1 MIAIIGA
8 GISGLTT
15 AWYLQKHNIKYRIF
29 EASER
34 AGGYI
39 QSKQENGFLLEMGP
53 NSILCDQ
60 EIIDMMTEMG
70 LKQDFLFANPSSK
83 SRFIFKN
90 GAYRKLPSSPPSLI
104 FNSFFSWKTKLALW
118 KERNN
123 KTKGGLEE
131 TLSQFFERRFSKEI
145 VEYALNPFVAGI
157 FAGDPEQLILE
168 KTFPILREHEQK
180 YGSVIKGF
188 IANKGAERKQSISF
202 KEGLERLP
210 AQIAAQLRDISY
222 QSPVLELK
230 KEAKGFR
237 LKTEKET
244 LHVEQVILTTPAFK
258 SADLLKVDYSAFSLA
273 LRALNYPSMCVVH
286 SVFNRADV
294 GFAMEGFG
302 GLNPACEN
310 TFSAG
315 SIWSSSLF
323 EGRCRSKQ
331 ILITSFVGGVQFQ
344 QQALLPEKEILE
356 RLTKELQ
363 TVYQIKGQPVFQHF
377 KRWKDSIP
385 QYDKQVLSLDGHA
398 QKAEKDKLWIC
409 ANWKDGVSIGDCMK
423 KAKKLAESLR

>member
-15 AWYLQKHNIKYRIF
+15 AWYLQKNNIKYRIF

-39 QSKQENGFLLEMGP
+39 QSKKEGNFLLELGP
-53 NSILCDQ
+53 NSILCDK

-70 LKQDFLFANPSSK
+70 LKRDFLFANPSSK

-104 FNSFFSWKTKLALW
+104 FNTFFSWKTKLAIW

-123 KTKGGLEE
+123 KTKGTTEE

-157 FAGDPEQLILE
+157 FAGDPKKLILE
-168 KTFPILREHEQK
+168 KTFPVLREHEQK
-180 YGSVIKGF
+180 HGSVIKGF
-188 IANKGAERKQSISF
+188 IANKGAERKESISF

-210 AQIAAQLRDISY
+210 AQIAQQLRHISY
-222 QSPVLELK
+222 QSPILDLK
-230 KEAKGFR
+230 KEEKGFI
-237 LKTEKET
+237 LTTPSET
-244 LHVEQVILTTPAFK
+244 VHAEQVILTTSAFT
-258 SADLLKVDYSAFSLA
+258 SADLLGADYADFSLA
-273 LRALNYPSMCVVH
+273 LHALNYPSMCVIH
-286 SVFNRADV
+286 SVFNKEDV
-294 GFAMEGFG
+294 GFDMEGFG

-356 RLTKELQ
+356 KLTQELQ
-363 TVYQIKGQPVFQHF
+363 TVYQIKGKPIYQHF

-385 QYDKQVLSLDGHA
+385 QYDKQILSLDGHA

-423 KAKKLAESLR
+423 KAKKLAESLS